1 MPLMS
6 CLYYQNETI
15 QPCSI
20 IDDHKL
26 CPVDMLLFV
35 AGVFYNGG
43 VYFLFAITICPSL
56 NVTILYITPS
66 MPKSKIIKISKEERM
81 QEDCLQYTADISLLQ
96 NLRKRPISEKITQT
110 LDSVLDVLLRV
121 LMSLQR
127 KIQDNDIT
135 HWADISTVRHQMRS
149 RVKRIENQIHA
160 ATKQCDVPSETSM
173 KAI

>member
-1 MPLMS
+1 
-6 CLYYQNETI
+6 
-15 QPCSI
+15 
-20 IDDHKL
+20 
-26 CPVDMLLFV
+26 
-35 AGVFYNGG
+35 
-43 VYFLFAITICPSL
+43 
-56 NVTILYITPS
+56 